1 MSVIVVKIVET
12 KNKKIMMTLIIIA
25 GIIEI
30 LYKPRL
36 DKTSEG
42 NMLLWYGRKTRNYIV
57 LW

>member
-1 MSVIVVKIVET
+1 
-12 KNKKIMMTLIIIA
+12 MTLIIIA
-25 GIIEI
+25 GTLEI

-36 DKTSEG
+36 DKTSKG